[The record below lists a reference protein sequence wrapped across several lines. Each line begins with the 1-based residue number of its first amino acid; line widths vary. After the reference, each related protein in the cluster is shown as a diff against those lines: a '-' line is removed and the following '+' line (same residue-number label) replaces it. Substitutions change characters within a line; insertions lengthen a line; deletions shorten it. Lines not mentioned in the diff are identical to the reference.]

1 MALPRPTWKGYLKL
15 ALVSCPIAVYTA
27 ASATEKVR
35 FNQINRKTGHRIR
48 QKMVDEGTGEQV
60 EAADKIR
67 GYEIDK
73 DVYVTFEDDEL
84 DAVAIESSQTVD
96 IDVFV
101 PRDQV
106 DNRYLDSP
114 YYIAPTSK
122 VGSEA
127 FVTIRDA
134 MKLKNLVALGRVV
147 MAKRERVMMLQPWDK
162 GMIGTTLRYPY
173 EIRDEHAYFDDIDNV
188 SIGKDLMAMAS
199 QIVDARKADFDP
211 SKFHDRYEDAL
222 VELIERKKAGLPA
235 EARKPV
241 TGGPGVIDFM
251 EALKRSI
258 AQSGKKPAAA
268 TAPSPKTRAKKKIEG
283 QREMLLPIPGK
294 KAAAAKDE
302 KKPSAATRR
311 KAG

>member
-1 MALPRPTWKGYLKL
+1 MALPRPIWKGYLKL
-15 ALVSCPIAVYTA
+15 ALVSCPIAVYS
-27 ASATEKVR
+27 ASSSTEKVR

-48 QKMVDEGTGEQV
+48 QRMVDEGSGETV

-67 GYEIDK
+67 GYEVDK
-73 DVYVTFEDDEL
+73 DVYVTFEDEEL
-84 DAVAIESSQTVD
+84 DEVAIESSQTVD

-101 PRDQV
+101 PRDQI

-127 FVTIRDA
+127 FVTIRNA
-134 MKLKNLVALGRVV
+134 MKMKGLVALGRVV
-147 MAKRERVMMLQPWDK
+147 MAKRERVIMLQPWDK
-162 GMIGTTLRYPY
+162 GMVGTTLRYPY
-173 EIRDEHAYFDDIDNV
+173 EVRDEHAYFDDIEDM
-188 SIGKDLMAMAS
+188 SIGKDLMNMAV

-222 VELIERKKAGLPA
+222 IEMIERKKAGLPP
-235 EARKPV
+235 EARRPV
-241 TGGPGVIDFM
+241 SAGGGVIDFM
-251 EALKRSI
+251 EALKKSLAESKKA
-258 AQSGKKPAAA
+258 AQPAKAVAKPKGKK
-268 TAPSPKTRAKKKIEG
+268 RIEG

-294 KAAAAKDE
+294 KPAAAEEE
-302 KKPSAATRR
+302 KKPAAASRR

>member
-15 ALVSCPIAVYTA
+15 ALVSCPIAVYSA
-27 ASATEKVR
+27 ASSTEKVR
-35 FNQINRKTGHRIR
+35 FNQINRKTGRRIR
-48 QKMVDEGTGEQV
+48 QRLVDEGSGEAV
-60 EAADKIR
+60 EATDKIK

-73 DVYVTFEDDEL
+73 DIYVTFDDDEL
-84 DAVAIESSQTVD
+84 DAVAIETSQTVD

-101 PRDQV
+101 PRDQI

-147 MAKRERVMMLQPWDK
+147 MAKRERVMMLQPWEK
-162 GMIGTTLRYPY
+162 GMLGTTLRYPY
-173 EIRDEHAYFDDIDNV
+173 EIRDEHAYFDDIENV
-188 SIGKDLMAMAS
+188 SIGKELMAMAS
-199 QIVDARKADFDP
+199 QIVEARKADFDP
-211 SKFHDRYEDAL
+211 EKFHDRYEDAL

-241 TGGPGVIDFM
+241 SGGAGVIDFM

-258 AQSGKKPAAA
+258 AESKGGKISAGNAPAKA
-268 TAPSPKTRAKKKIEG
+268 KGKKKIDG
-283 QREMLLPIPGK
+283 QREMLLPIAGK
-294 KAAAAKDE
+294 KPVAAKDE
-302 KKPSAATRR
+302 KKPASIRR